1 MRIEKDSVGY
11 LEIPEESYYGV
22 HTQRAVN
29 NFNIT
34 GRKLDSDF
42 IISLAQVKKAV
53 AQANAELNVLP
64 KEKTKAITKAA
75 DELIEGKLHEAI
87 LVDPIQGG
95 AGTSSN
101 MNINE
106 VIANR
111 AIELL
116 GGEKGDYSLVNP
128 NDDVNKGQSTND
140 IYPTAGKLTMLKKV
154 PKLMEQLDALSKTFL
169 EKAEAFQDIMKLGR
183 TQLQDA
189 VPITLG
195 QEFHAYYSVIKRGMK
210 RLTIAKEEMQSINIG
225 GTAIGTGISAH
236 PELSKTALK
245 NLRAITGEALVI
257 SDDLVD
263 ATQNVESLVVLSDAL
278 KAIAVS
284 LSKIANDIRLL
295 SSGPK
300 TGIGEIKIPARQNGS
315 SIMPGKIN
323 PVIPEVMNQCAF
335 LVMGNNVTIGLAAE
349 HGQLELNA
357 FEPIIFYKLIESF
370 EALTNGVQTFNENCI
385 KGIEADR
392 ERCQENLERSTY
404 MATPLAEK
412 IGYAQAADIAK
423 ESVETGKTV
432 KEIAKIYN
440 IPDEV
445 LNNLKVSIK

>member
-11 LEIPEESYYGV
+11 LEIPQDSYYGV

-34 GRKLDSDF
+34 GHRLDRDF
-42 IISLAQVKKAV
+42 IISLAEVKKAV
-53 AQANAELNVLP
+53 AQANSELNVLS
-64 KEKTKAITKAA
+64 KEKAEAIVQAA
-75 DELIEGKLHEAI
+75 DEVIDGKLHEAI

-106 VIANR
+106 VLANR

-116 GGEKGDYSLVNP
+116 GGEKGDYKLINP
-128 NDDVNKGQSTND
+128 NDDVNRGQSTND

-154 PKLMEQLDALSKTFL
+154 PKLMAQLDALSQTFL
-169 EKAEAFQDIMKLGR
+169 QKAVEFQDIMKLGR

-195 QEFHAYYSVIKRGMK
+195 QEFHAYYSVIKRGMH
-210 RLTIAKEEMQSINIG
+210 RLSIAKTEIEAINIG

-236 PELSKTALK
+236 PELSQTALQK
-245 NLRAITGEALVI
+245 LREITGENLVI

-263 ATQNVESLVVLSDAL
+263 ATQNVESFVVLSDSL

-284 LSKIANDIRLL
+284 LSKVANDIRLL

-357 FEPIIFYKLIESF
+357 FEPVIFYKLIESF
-370 EALTNGVQTFNENCI
+370 EALTNGIQTFNENCV

-423 ESVETGKTV
+423 ESVASGKTV
-432 KEIAKIYN
+432 KEVAKIFN
-440 IPDEV
+440 ISDDI
-445 LNNLKVSIK
+445 LNDLKVTIK